1 MIHPPVSGV
10 FRCLKTAFPAGF
22 LALALGCRENLST
35 PPTANG
41 ADTSGPVVLLSPAHD
56 TTVDSSGV
64 LLVLVNSTDPS
75 GVSDLDFH
83 LIPASVLYDPLA
95 GHDTALDAQYPIQ
108 LGAHKH
114 SSFRFYASSQ
124 DVLAHQ
130 TVTDTVTVTVR

>member
-1 MIHPPVSGV
+1 M
-10 FRCLKTAFPAGF
+10 LPAGF
-22 LALALGCRENLST
+22 LVLGIGCRENLST
-35 PPTANG
+35 PPTGTG

-56 TTVDSSGV
+56 TTVDSTGL
-64 LLVLVNSTDPS
+64 LLVMVNSADPS
-75 GVSDLDFH
+75 GVNTLDFH

-114 SSFRFYASSQ
+114 SSFRFYASST

>member
-1 MIHPPVSGV
+1 M
-10 FRCLKTAFPAGF
+10 
-22 LALALGCRENLST
+22 
-35 PPTANG
+35 
-41 ADTSGPVVLLSPAHD
+41 LLSPAHD